1 MTAVD
6 IDVTAVT
13 PGLRTEEFARR
24 LSYAM
29 NQLDTRSYR
38 EETLK
43 DRVSRRFPKREV
55 AELLGVDHKFLDHV
69 AKGDEDVFPEGQ
81 RSGRELSFTPGD
93 ICLIRALMG
102 SKTHLKRQHIHWRK
116 PGEPLKVVTFGAQK
130 GGTGK
135 SLSAAHFAQYLV
147 LAYGLR
153 VGVIDSD
160 PQSTASLYFAGD
172 SNHVFDP
179 DTKTLADFMG
189 VETPGAEAPTPLS
202 SEDLEGVWQPTPW
215 PGVRLIP
222 GGANILNADVSLFFM
237 ARGTSTKVYR
247 ILKDSLAKWEE
258 AHPPVTTPMDLRR
271 EDGSFD
277 TEAYHRA
284 LNETLDVVIID
295 QQPSITLMQLNGVV
309 AADTLVV
316 PMTMKGF
323 DLSTLTTYSA
333 SLQDF
338 LDFVV
343 EYDPEIVLGPG
354 GHIVLPTIVQSENE
368 KDVSQI
374 SDLVDKAGDI
384 ISEVWYDRSAAVAN
398 ASEQYMS
405 IYEYTPP
412 EGRKASAR
420 TFTRNANAVNDH
432 IVTRA
437 LPHLPSRGF
446 AEEFIRERW
455 GEEQ

>member
-1 MTAVD
+1 MAVQD
-6 IDVTAVT
+6 VDVTAVT
-13 PGLRTEEFARR
+13 RELRTEEFARR
-24 LSYAM
+24 LSAAM
-29 NQLDTRSYR
+29 AQLDTRSYR

-43 DRVSRRFPKREV
+43 DRVSRRFPKREI
-55 AELLGVDHKFLDHV
+55 AELLGIDHKYLDHI
-69 AKGDEDVFPEGQ
+69 AKGDEDVFPKGF
-81 RSGRELSFTPGD
+81 RSGRELTFTPED

-116 PGEPLKVVTFGAQK
+116 PDDPLKVVTFGAQK

-172 SNHVFDP
+172 SNHVFEE

-189 VETPGAEAPTPLS
+189 VETPGAEAPTLLS
-202 SEDLEGVWQPTPW
+202 GDELNDIWERTPW

-222 GGANILNADVSLFFM
+222 GGPNILNADVSLFFM
-237 ARGTSTKVYR
+237 ARGSHAKVYR
-247 ILKDSLAKWEE
+247 ILKDAIARWDE
-258 AHPPVTTPMDLRR
+258 AHPPKSTPMDLRND
-271 EDGSFD
+271 DGTFNL
-277 TEAYHRA
+277 EAYQNA
-284 LNETLDVVIID
+284 LHETLDVIIID

-323 DLSTLTTYSA
+323 DLSTLTTYAA

-343 EYDPEIVLGPG
+343 DYDPDIELGPG
-354 GHIVLPTIVQSENE
+354 GHIVLPTIIQTENE
-368 KDVSQI
+368 KDVSQVA
-374 SDLVDKAGDI
+374 DLVDKAGNI

-412 EGRKASAR
+412 EGRKVSAR

-432 IVTRA
+432 IVSRA

-446 AEEFIRERW
+446 AETFINERW
-455 GEEQ
+455 GDE